1 MIYPYK
7 GKTPQIAASAFIA
20 DYVTITG
27 DVVIGEETSIWFNT
41 VIRGDVAPTVIGNR
55 VNIQDNS
62 ILHQSP
68 NNPLII
74 EDGVTVG
81 HQVILHS
88 AIVRKN
94 ALIGMGSI
102 ILDRA
107 EIGEGAFIGAGSLVP
122 PGKKTSAQH
131 ARPRP
136 AGESRPRTDGR
147 RHPRNGAHPPR
158 ICRERAVLQS
168 AAATADIVR
177 QQKTS
182 CRDQAA
188 LFTFITCPP
197 TPALV
202 LSTRRLCRCAPTA
215 GRCPYAQ
222 NGRKQPSVCKSG
234 GEGRAF

>member
-1 MIYPYK
+1 MKGKKRMIYPYK
-7 GKTPQIAASAFIA
+7 GKSPKIAESAFIA

-41 VIRGDVAPTVIGNR
+41 VIRGDVAPTIIGNR

-88 AIVRKN
+88 AIIRKN

-102 ILDRA
+102 ILDGA

-122 PGKKTSAQH
+122 QGKKIPPHTLAFG
-131 ARPRP
+131 RP
-136 AGESRPRTDGR
+136 AKVIRELTDEDVREMERIR
-147 RHPRNGAHPPR
+147 REYVEKGQYYKS
-158 ICRERAVLQS
+158 LQQ
-168 AAATADIVR
+168 DKR
-177 QQKTS
+177 
-182 CRDQAA
+182 
-188 LFTFITCPP
+188 
-197 TPALV
+197 
-202 LSTRRLCRCAPTA
+202 
-215 GRCPYAQ
+215 
-222 NGRKQPSVCKSG
+222 
-234 GEGRAF
+234 